1 MALSFAGNGT
11 ITGLSVGGLPD
22 GTVDADTLASGAG
35 GIASSDQSVCKAW
48 VNFNGETFATRD
60 SYNVSS
66 VTDNGTGDYTVNIDT
81 DMANVNYSVVGCAG
95 DSVNTI
101 AGAFV
106 IANIYAVG
114 SIGIKVLYAHSQ
126 VYDRKNVN
134 IAIFGD

>member
-1 MALSFAGNGT
+1 SGGT
-11 ITGLSVGGLPD
+11 ITNSGTASGLGLS
-22 GTVDADTLASGAG
+22 
-35 GIASSDQSVCKAW
+35 SSDQSVCKAW
-48 VNFNGETFATRD
+48 VNFNGETFGTRD

-95 DSVNTI
+95 DSVNTV
-101 AGAFV
+101 AGSFV

-114 SIGIKVLYAHSQ
+114 SIGIKVLYGHNN